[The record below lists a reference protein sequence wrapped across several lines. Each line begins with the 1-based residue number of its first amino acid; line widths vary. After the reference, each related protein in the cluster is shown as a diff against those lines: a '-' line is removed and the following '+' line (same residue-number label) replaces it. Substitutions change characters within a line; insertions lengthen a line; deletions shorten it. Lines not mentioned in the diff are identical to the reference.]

1 MAASPYLSVIVP
13 AYNEVASIERTLK
26 AIGQYLDRQPWSY
39 EVIVSADG
47 TDGTREKVAEIA
59 KGDERVS
66 VIGTAE
72 RGGKGRGVR
81 NGIFKAA
88 GQVIGF
94 LDADYKTPIEE
105 LDKVL
110 PWLQQGYE
118 VVVGSRK
125 VDDARVEVP
134 QALYRRLGSKAFG
147 FVRNALVGLGDIR
160 DTQCGF
166 KFFQRGAAKAVFSRQ
181 RVDGYMFDVEILYL
195 ARQLGYRIKEVGVRW
210 QDDGDSRSNLV
221 GGTWK
226 HARDLL
232 RIRFTDY
239 SDSHRAAQAPAGLGV
254 LAEAPAT
261 AAATGPTPSGN
272 QVGRA
277 C

>member
-1 MAASPYLSVIVP
+1 MAASPYLSIIVP
-13 AYNEVASIERTLK
+13 AYNEVGSIERTVK
-26 AIGQYLDRQPWSY
+26 AIGAYLDRQPWGY
-39 EVIVSADG
+39 EIIVSADG
-47 TDGTREKVAEIA
+47 TDGTREVVGKIA
-59 KGDERVS
+59 QSDPRVS
-66 VIGTAE
+66 VIGSAE

-81 NGIFKAA
+81 NGIFKAS

-118 VVVGSRK
+118 VVIGSRK

-147 FVRNALVGLGDIR
+147 FVRNALVGLGDVR

-166 KFFQRGAAKAVFSRQ
+166 KFFQRGAAKAIFSRQ

-195 ARQLGYRIKEVGVRW
+195 ARLLGYRIKEVGVRW

-232 RIRFTDY
+232 RIRFTNY
-239 SDSHRAAQAPAGLGV
+239 SGSRRAPDAAGVFGVLDDEPAAATAGAPAG
-254 LAEAPAT
+254 
-261 AAATGPTPSGN
+261 TGDH
-272 QVGRA
+272 VGRA